1 MIERYSL
8 EPMKSLWSE
17 EEKLRRWLKVEI
29 AAAEAMAEEGIIP
42 AWAAQEIR
50 KKADFSLKE
59 VKERERVTKHDV
71 AAFVDVVA
79 ERVGDA
85 GKYLHFGLTSYDVV
99 DTALS
104 LAMKEALGI
113 IIEEAR
119 EVAQRLREKALQH
132 KYTPQMGRTHGVH
145 AEPIT
150 FGLKLLVYLKEMERN
165 LERLRRAREVISV
178 GKLSGAVGT
187 FSQLPPSVEEKT
199 MEKLG
204 LKPAP
209 AATQVLQRDRHGEV
223 LFALAITASTL
234 EKIALEIRHLQRT
247 EVREVQ
253 EPFSGGQKGSSAM
266 PHKKNPVRSER
277 ICGLARLIR
286 SYLSPALENNPL
298 WHERDI
304 SHSSVERVIIP
315 DSFLALYFILM
326 ETKDILTN
334 LKVDTE
340 RMLRNLWS
348 SGGVFLSQRVLLALV
363 EKGWS
368 RDSAYRR
375 VQALAIKAFDQ
386 GRDFRDLVREELGE
400 ELANLDEIFSLEHYF
415 RHIDKIFSR
424 ALLEENLPE
433 N

>member
-8 EPMKSLWSE
+8 EPMKTLWSE
-17 EEKLRRWLKVEI
+17 EEKLRRWLKVEV

-42 AWAAQEIR
+42 QWAAEQIR
-50 KKADFSLKE
+50 EKADFSLQE
-59 VKERERVTKHDV
+59 VKEREKTTKHDV

-79 ERVGDA
+79 SRVGEA

-104 LAMKEALGI
+104 LAMKQALEI
-113 IIEEAR
+113 VIEEA
-119 EVAQRLREKALQH
+119 EDVSLRLKEKALEH

-150 FGLKLLVYLKEMERN
+150 FGLKLLVYFKEMERN
-165 LERLRRAREVISV
+165 LSRLRQAKRVISV

-199 MEKLG
+199 MERLG

-209 AATQVLQRDRHGEV
+209 ATTQVLQRDRHSEV
-223 LFALAITASTL
+223 LFSLAVTASTL

-247 EVREVQ
+247 EVREAE

-266 PHKKNPVRSER
+266 PHKKNPVRCER
-277 ICGLARLIR
+277 ICGLARLVR
-286 SYLSPALENNPL
+286 SYLLPALENNPL

-315 DSFLALYFILM
+315 DSFLALHFMLK
-326 ETKDILTN
+326 ETQDIVSN
-334 LKVDTE
+334 LRVNPE
-340 RMLRNLWS
+340 RMLSNLWS

-363 EKGWS
+363 ERGWN

-375 VQALAIKAFDQ
+375 VQSLAIKAFEQ
-386 GRDFRDLVREELGE
+386 GKDFRDLVREELGDEVPHLE
-400 ELANLDEIFSLEHYF
+400 ELFSLDYYF

-424 ALLEENLPE
+424 VMEEENFPDH
-433 N
+433 